1 MNLLLDSNVEALAFN
16 YLNFGLITI
25 LNNLWT
31 WLAITAAL
39 SFWKIRSSGCPKSL
53 DPVSVKPD
61 RGVSVS
67 ASTSPPVE
75 IKPDQNVLVS
85 TVTVE
90 NVTPETETHRKTSS
104 NIFDDVEGARKGK
117 FTLYYE
123 QDMQCG
129 FEKSSN
135 CYGQLP
141 VAEEWEPEVEGEWW
155 KCWEK
160 VLRLRNGVNE
170 NGWYTCQDLTEL
182 NGNVV
187 KIWDGGLTFVGSC
200 TCITNESWSSSR
212 CMSFE

>member
-61 RGVSVS
+61 QSVSVS
-67 ASTSPPVE
+67 NVTSPVE
-75 IKPDQNVLVS
+75 IKPDESVLIS
-85 TVTVE
+85 TE
-90 NVTPETETHRKTSS
+90 NVTSKTETPPTLSDVS
-104 NIFDDVEGARKGK
+104 DDVDGVRKGK
-117 FTLYYE
+117 FTLYYKE
-123 QDMQCG
+123 DMQCG
-129 FEKSSN
+129 FNKNSSN
-135 CYGQLP
+135 CYRQLP
-141 VAEEWEPEVEGEWW
+141 VVEGWEPEVEVEWW

-160 VLRLRNGVNE
+160 VLRLRNGENE

-200 TCITNESWSSSR
+200 ITNESWSSSR

>member
-53 DPVSVKPD
+53 DPVKPD
-61 RGVSVS
+61 QSVSVS
-67 ASTSPPVE
+67 NVTSPVE
-75 IKPDQNVLVS
+75 IKPDQSVLIS
-85 TVTVE
+85 TE
-90 NVTPETETHRKTSS
+90 NVTSKTEIQPTLSDVS
-104 NIFDDVEGARKGK
+104 DDVDGVRKGK
-117 FTLYYE
+117 FTLYYKE
-123 QDMQCG
+123 DMQCE
-129 FEKSSN
+129 FNKSSSN

-141 VAEEWEPEVEGEWW
+141 VVEGWEPEVEGEWW
-155 KCWEK
+155 RCWEK
-160 VLRLRNGVNE
+160 VLRLRNGENE

-200 TCITNESWSSSR
+200 ITNESWSSSR

>member
-61 RGVSVS
+61 QGVSVS
-67 ASTSPPVE
+67 AVTSPVE
-75 IKPDQNVLVS
+75 IKPHQSVLIS
-85 TVTVE
+85 TVTDE
-90 NVTPETETHRKTSS
+90 NVTSETETPRKTSS
-104 NIFDDVEGARKGK
+104 NVFDDVDGVRKGK

-123 QDMQCG
+123 DDMQCG
-129 FEKSSN
+129 FDKSGSN

-141 VAEEWEPEVEGEWW
+141 VVEGWEPEVEGEWW

-160 VLRLRNGVNE
+160 ALRLRNGENE

-187 KIWDGGLTFVGSC
+187 KFWDGGLTFVGS
-200 TCITNESWSSSR
+200 CITNESWSSSR

>member
-39 SFWKIRSSGCPKSL
+39 SYWKIRSSVCPKSL

-61 RGVSVS
+61 QSVSVS
-67 ASTSPPVE
+67 NVTSPVE
-75 IKPDQNVLVS
+75 IKPDQSVLISTENVLS
-85 TVTVE
+85 K
-90 NVTPETETHRKTSS
+90 TETPPTLSDVS
-104 NIFDDVEGARKGK
+104 DDVDGVRKGK
-117 FTLYYE
+117 FTLYYKE
-123 QDMQCG
+123 DMQCG
-129 FEKSSN
+129 FNKNSSN
-135 CYGQLP
+135 CYRQLP
-141 VAEEWEPEVEGEWW
+141 VVEGWEPEVEGEWW

-160 VLRLRNGVNE
+160 VLRLRNGENE

-200 TCITNESWSSSR
+200 ITNESWSSSR